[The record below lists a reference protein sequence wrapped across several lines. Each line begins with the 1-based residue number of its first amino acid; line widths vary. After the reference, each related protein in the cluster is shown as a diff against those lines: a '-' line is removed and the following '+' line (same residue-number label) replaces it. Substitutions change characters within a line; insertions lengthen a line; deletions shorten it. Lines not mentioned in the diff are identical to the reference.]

1 MLAYTGAPIHQGFTS
16 LPIVVDLAGLKT
28 NRKPNLP
35 ILLDHDGKKPVGHS
49 TEIKNSLNDLTVK
62 GIISAVSEDAK
73 NLIQASANGLPYEAS
88 IGAKVI
94 SYKELK
100 SGQNKEVNGRI
111 IKGPA
116 LIASKSVLKE
126 ISFVALGAD
135 SETTAAIAATDEIS
149 TPTRKIDMNLNAW
162 LQAKNIEGFE
172 ALDSNVQ
179 SAIKAQFEAETA
191 PMPEAA
197 PAKEVEASD
206 IQEALELIKAEKH
219 DLELRKAC
227 GEDNELYVEAKANGY
242 ALEIVAA
249 KAEAKA
255 ARREYEALKA
265 SSESFGGFGIQ
276 VKRGKSEA
284 SHRSVEAA
292 LAMSLGVSEDEL
304 MEPKRNLSEVKA
316 KAVGS
321 DRHLRLSEQDIDE
334 AQNFKGLGIK
344 ALFAEKARANGHTSF
359 DVDESTIRAAL
370 GGELKLE
377 TAFSRVDLPTL
388 FTNVLDRVMMKDYDM
403 VPTTWDKICTTSSV
417 KDFREVDRV
426 RFGGLNM
433 WSQVAADGKLTQ
445 GHFENEE
452 SFVNKLKT
460 FGQINYLDR
469 KVIINDDLGYL
480 AGVGSEM
487 AFWGSM
493 APEALFN
500 RLLNDGVYYD
510 NSAYFS
516 TSGVIND
523 KTSSPFSLAS
533 LDAVDDAIRN
543 RKHPTM
549 GKNRKNSQGGD
560 SYSPFI
566 KTPMTRLLLPSEL
579 AREAQRLLSQSVL
592 HNVDDSAQAANELIS
607 TVNYHAGRYEIVES
621 PYISDPMWG
630 GSNALSTT
638 WYMMANKQMLSTIDF
653 VFLNGVQRPVIEP
666 TVNMTGEHLGI
677 SIRGIYDFGAN
688 FVDKHASFRCK
699 A

>member
-265 SSESFGGFGIQ
+265 SSESFGGFG
-276 VKRGKSEA
+276 
-284 SHRSVEAA
+284 
-292 LAMSLGVSEDEL
+292 
-304 MEPKRNLSEVKA
+304 
-316 KAVGS
+316 
-321 DRHLRLSEQDIDE
+321 
-334 AQNFKGLGIK
+334 
-344 ALFAEKARANGHTSF
+344 
-359 DVDESTIRAAL
+359 
-370 GGELKLE
+370 
-377 TAFSRVDLPTL
+377 SR
-388 FTNVLDRVMMKDYDM
+388 
-403 VPTTWDKICTTSSV
+403 
-417 KDFREVDRV
+417 
-426 RFGGLNM
+426 
-433 WSQVAADGKLTQ
+433 
-445 GHFENEE
+445 
-452 SFVNKLKT
+452 
-460 FGQINYLDR
+460 
-469 KVIINDDLGYL
+469 
-480 AGVGSEM
+480 
-487 AFWGSM
+487 
-493 APEALFN
+493 
-500 RLLNDGVYYD
+500 
-510 NSAYFS
+510 
-516 TSGVIND
+516 
-523 KTSSPFSLAS
+523 
-533 LDAVDDAIRN
+533 
-543 RKHPTM
+543 
-549 GKNRKNSQGGD
+549 
-560 SYSPFI
+560 
-566 KTPMTRLLLPSEL
+566 
-579 AREAQRLLSQSVL
+579 
-592 HNVDDSAQAANELIS
+592 
-607 TVNYHAGRYEIVES
+607 
-621 PYISDPMWG
+621 
-630 GSNALSTT
+630 
-638 WYMMANKQMLSTIDF
+638 
-653 VFLNGVQRPVIEP
+653 
-666 TVNMTGEHLGI
+666 
-677 SIRGIYDFGAN
+677 
-688 FVDKHASFRCK
+688 
-699 A
+699 